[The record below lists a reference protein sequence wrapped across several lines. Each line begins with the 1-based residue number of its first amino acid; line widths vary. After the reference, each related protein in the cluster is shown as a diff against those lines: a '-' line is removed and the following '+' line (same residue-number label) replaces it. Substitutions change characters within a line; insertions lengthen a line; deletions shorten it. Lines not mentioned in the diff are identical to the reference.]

1 MEFKDDRMAL
11 VRAVEFIRDKRQEF
25 DALSKKLDKLTLECE
40 QFELDRPEWP
50 MLAELRDDLEQYE
63 ANYLLYEDF
72 SNELEPLA
80 QQVHNCFGIK

>member
-1 MEFKDDRMAL
+1 
-11 VRAVEFIRDKRQEF
+11 
-25 DALSKKLDKLTLECE
+25 LDKLTLECE

-80 QQVHNCFGIK
+80 QQVHNCFCIK